1 MSMDKFR
8 KQIDEIDEEILT
20 LIAKRMQKAKKIGE
34 IKRTKGL
41 KIKDNERER
50 EVIEKW
56 KRKAKELN
64 LSKEFVE
71 KIVKEIIRESRDV
84 QD

>member
-1 MSMDKFR
+1 MSIDKLR

-20 LIAKRMQKAKKIGE
+20 LIAKRMQKAKKMGE
-34 IKRTKGL
+34 IKRAKGL

-84 QD
+84 QG

>member
-1 MSMDKFR
+1 MSIDRLR

>member
-1 MSMDKFR
+1 MSIDKLR

-84 QD
+84 QG

>member
-1 MSMDKFR
+1 MSIDRLR

-41 KIKDNERER
+41 KIKDSERER

-56 KRKAKELN
+56 KRKANN
-64 LSKEFVE
+64 LINYET
-71 KIVKEIIRESRDV
+71 
-84 QD
+84 

>member
-1 MSMDKFR
+1 MSIDKLR

-71 KIVKEIIRESRDV
+71 RIVKEIIRESRDV
-84 QD
+84 QG

>member
-1 MSMDKFR
+1 MSIDRLR

-34 IKRTKGL
+34 IKRAKGL

>member
-1 MSMDKFR
+1 MSIDKFR

>member
-1 MSMDKFR
+1 MSIDRLR

-41 KIKDNERER
+41 KIKDSERER

>member
-1 MSMDKFR
+1 MSMDKLR

-41 KIKDNERER
+41 RIKDNERER

-56 KRKAKELN
+56 KRKAGELN

-71 KIVKEIIRESRDV
+71 KIVKEIIRESRTI
-84 QD
+84 QK